1 VANVGA
7 VCNHCWASVDPYRD
21 EPCPHCG
28 QEAGKRIGV
37 EITDQL
43 QTRDSVSWERR
54 REFWE
59 VNWPWL
65 VLVGVISVV
74 SPFVGL
80 VIAGLPG
87 VVVGLLIGVVEFVV
101 GIYAIGKVRE
111 ITRGGDQ

>member
-1 VANVGA
+1 MTSVGA
-7 VCNHCWASVDPYRD
+7 VCNNCGASVDQSRD

-37 EITDQL
+37 VVSDLLES
-43 QTRDSVSWERR
+43 RDSVSWERR

-65 VLVGVISVV
+65 ILVSVISVT
-74 SPFVGL
+74 SPFIGL
-80 VIAGLPG
+80 MIAGVLG

-101 GIYAIGKVRE
+101 GIFAIGRVRE
-111 ITRGGDQ
+111 IMRGGDQ